1 MKTIGLLI
9 IIFTL
14 IGKTFFGG
22 QKREEEII
30 IFVPGLGDD
39 KQFWLF
45 ESWWKKDGF
54 EVLTFKTGWKS
65 EESFENKL
73 ERLNKLIKE
82 KSKNKKVVLI
92 GTSAGGSLAINA
104 YYKSPDKIKKVIT
117 VCSRLKQGELDGF
130 RGFKA
135 RTKGYPTFAESI
147 IKTEEIEKQL
157 TQEDKKRIMT
167 VRAMLGDELVP
178 GNTATIDNATN
189 ITVPTMEHNISIA
202 LSLTVFS
209 KPLAEFIEEKI
220 IDVKS
225 E

>member
-9 IIFTL
+9 LLFALVSRIFYKGENKEW
-14 IGKTFFGG
+14 IV
-22 QKREEEII
+22 

-73 ERLNKLIKE
+73 ERLNELIKE
-82 KSKNKKVVLI
+82 KSKDKKVVLI

-178 GNTATIDNATN
+178 GNTAMIDNATN

-209 KPLAEFIEEKI
+209 KPLVEFIEEKI